1 MNPAPPV
8 AGANRSSLKAF
19 GVIVSGFV
27 VVWAVLDR
35 SATWLDSNMGE
46 AGVLV
51 CALVIL
57 AALAVERLLF
67 GTGSR
72 RALRRLGFGRPNG
85 RAILAGS
92 LVALAMISFYPI
104 FSLATGAPVSLR
116 DGWMLMAL
124 GLFLQ
129 HGIAE
134 EVLFRGYLFRH
145 LREGRTFWQAA
156 FLSMV
161 PFVAV
166 HLLLLIY
173 LDFAVALA
181 SILVAVATAFPLAF
195 MFERDNNTIWT
206 PALLHGA
213 AHSIKLVSIPDG
225 VFPTAALIW
234 FAVVAVVPYL
244 VFAFPK
250 SFFEPGGNHAAWR
263 TPTIP
268 GGTGNASM
276 SKKKPDRDETEGNLE
291 KGV

>member
-1 MNPAPPV
+1 V

-27 VVWAVLDR
+27 VVWVVLDR

-57 AALAVERLLF
+57 AALVVERLLF
-67 GTGSR
+67 GTGPR

-104 FSLATGAPVSLR
+104 FSLITGAQVSLHS
-116 DGWMLMAL
+116 GWMLMAL

-134 EVLFRGYLFRH
+134 EGAVSRLPVPAPARRAHVLAGGIPLHGSLCRCAPLAADLPRLRG
-145 LREGRTFWQAA
+145 G
-156 FLSMV
+156 V
-161 PFVAV
+161 
-166 HLLLLIY
+166 
-173 LDFAVALA
+173 A

-244 VFAFPK
+244 VIAFPK
-250 SFFEPGGNHAAWR
+250 SFFEPGGNRAAWR